1 MFHKTKNYDSHLI
14 TRLNRK
20 TKVIP
25 NKLKIYMS
33 CTINNKLS
41 FIESCQFQG
50 SSFTNVNKDD
60 FMYLNQEFD
69 NNVLNL
75 VKQKAFYPYEYM
87 TDFENFTEELTCKKK
102 FYSSIIS

>member
-25 NKLKIYMS
+25 NKLKKYMS
-33 CTINNKLS
+33 FTINNKLS
-41 FIESCQFQG
+41 FIESCQFLG
-50 SSFTNVNKDD
+50 SSFKNVNKDD

-102 FYSSIIS
+102 FYSSIII